1 MLRGQVLQSNA
12 LAVEL
17 LDEKQELSRN
27 LADILLRQLTVES
40 CRELVQILVSFCDR
54 QTDLLGDVKRVT
66 WQAVLAQV
74 CAVVEVA
81 THEAVMVR

>member
-1 MLRGQVLQSNA
+1 MLWGQVLQRNA

-40 CRELVQILVSFCDR
+40 CRELVQILVSLRDGKP
-54 QTDLLGDVKRVT
+54 DLLGDVKSVT
-66 WQAVLAQV
+66 WLAVLA
-74 CAVVEVA
+74 
-81 THEAVMVR
+81 